1 MTATLESRKKLI
13 VQSLADLN
21 DETLIQQ
28 IENLIFSKIDFWDE
42 LTENQRL
49 SIQKAWNQL
58 DHGERKAYSAIRE
71 KYKRNQPQ

>member
-21 DETLIQQ
+21 DEALIQQ
-28 IENLIFSKIDFWDE
+28 IENLIFPKIDFWDD
-42 LTENQRL
+42 LTEAQRL

-58 DHGERKAYSAIRE
+58 EDGNRIAFSEIRE
-71 KYKRNQPQ
+71 KYKKNQPQ